1 MNHVV
6 SFTIVAPLFIPV
18 HWGRG
23 RPRLV
28 DDGDHTEWMVTINS
42 MDEDE
47 NNKEDAADD
56 DVDDGD
62 YDKIIKMLRI
72 RSV

>member
-1 MNHVV
+1 M
-6 SFTIVAPLFIPV
+6 
-18 HWGRG
+18 
-23 RPRLV
+23 
-28 DDGDHTEWMVTINS
+28 DDGDHIEWMVMINS

-62 YDKIIKMLRI
+62 YDKIMKMLRI